1 MPNISKI
8 KINDILY
15 DIKDSNIFVQAE
27 EPVDA
32 PEGALW
38 VDLDE
43 ASVEEALYE
52 TYVEEV
58 DDLLGGES

>member
-1 MPNISKI
+1 MATK
-8 KINDILY
+8 KLQILG
-15 DIKDSNIFVQAE
+15 KFPTGSSNIYVQAE

-32 PEGALW
+32 PDGALW